1 MEAYKRERKL
11 GEGSFGTVWRVKH
24 RGEGKHYALKMIKLI
39 GIPRKEREACKM
51 ELRLMQRL
59 THPNIVGYK
68 ESFFMND
75 RRRQRTHLC
84 IVMSLCDG
92 GDLSG
97 RLESQRKRLLK
108 EWQILHWFVQI
119 CLGLQHMHEE
129 NILHRDIKT
138 QNIFLTGN
146 GRIVLGDLGISRV
159 LDGTMDFAK
168 TMIGTP
174 CVHIYYFQ
182 TTYDLILFYLFNN

>member
-1 MEAYKRERKL
+1 
-11 GEGSFGTVWRVKH
+11 
-24 RGEGKHYALKMIKLI
+24 
-39 GIPRKEREACKM
+39 
-51 ELRLMQRL
+51 MQRL

-182 TTYDLILFYLFNN
+182 TTYDLILRYLFNN